1 MFEVKVYNTPNLQR
15 EAYVTK
21 DGERISPILPNKGVA
36 EKWLEN
42 YKSDNMEG
50 AVPPISE
57 YEDRL

>member
-42 YKSDNMEG
+42 YKNDIEN
-50 AVPPISE
+50 SE
-57 YEDRL
+57 TGRDGQR

>member
-42 YKSDNMEG
+42 YKNDTENSKTGRNG
-50 AVPPISE
+50 Q
-57 YEDRL
+57 R

>member
-42 YKSDNMEG
+42 YKNE
-50 AVPPISE
+50 IENSE
-57 YEDRL
+57 TGRDGQR

>member
-42 YKSDNMEG
+42 YKNDIAN
-50 AVPPISE
+50 SE
-57 YEDRL
+57 TGRNGQR